1 MINILYKGNILY
13 ENLSLEE
20 SQEILLEIAEKFY
33 DENLDINEIKIE
45 YKSWKKK
52 LIPGPKIQDRVKVKT
67 QSSPHQV
74 EIELKK
80 HIEAKVKQHYTINN
94 YGKTIRSR

>member
-45 YKSWKKK
+45 YKS
-52 LIPGPKIQDRVKVKT
+52 
-67 QSSPHQV
+67 
-74 EIELKK
+74 
-80 HIEAKVKQHYTINN
+80 
-94 YGKTIRSR
+94 

>member
-20 SQEILLEIAEKFY
+20 SQEVLLEIAEKFY

-45 YKSWKKK
+45 YKS
-52 LIPGPKIQDRVKVKT
+52 
-67 QSSPHQV
+67 
-74 EIELKK
+74 
-80 HIEAKVKQHYTINN
+80 
-94 YGKTIRSR
+94 